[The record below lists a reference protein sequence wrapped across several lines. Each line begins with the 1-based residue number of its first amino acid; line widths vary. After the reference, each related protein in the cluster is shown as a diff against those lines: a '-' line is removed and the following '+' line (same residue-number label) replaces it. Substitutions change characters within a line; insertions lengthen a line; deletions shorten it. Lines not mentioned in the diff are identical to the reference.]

1 MNKYI
6 VDAMNTVSISAPT
19 SCWACR
25 AANESRVVQ
34 LEIQFIVTFIGYAR
48 AAAAAAPLPQ
58 QGCCNNII
66 ESRRKF
72 CSERESIQLVV
83 DYILMY
89 LRGREA
95 RRQWCTLYN

>member
-1 MNKYI
+1 
-6 VDAMNTVSISAPT
+6 MNTVSISAPT

-25 AANESRVVQ
+25 APNESRVVQ
-34 LEIQFIVTFIGYAR
+34 LEIQFIVTFIGYAS
-48 AAAAAAPLPQ
+48 AAPLPQ
-58 QGCCNNII
+58 QGCRNNII

-89 LRGREA
+89 LRGRREA
-95 RRQWCTLYN
+95 RRQWSTLYN